1 MTGRV
6 FVMRRLAPY
15 FTARNIKIAWILITL
30 VALAAAAG
38 APPGYGGGGG
48 G

>member
-1 MTGRV
+1 MK
-6 FVMRRLAPY
+6 RLGHY
-15 FTARNIKIAWILITL
+15 ITARNVKIAWFIVTL

-48 G
+48 